1 MCPGSLSCRPATR
14 SCPALATSASSSGR
28 WHLGGWGVRVDA
40 SSSVACTC
48 AAAHRAAPMQVLH
61 QDHPRRGVWPHRV
74 GETRHLQLGWI
85 THRHMQQRSGTV
97 DESTTTPLRQRRAPH
112 TWDTHVTFTQTAIV
126 WKVSTFEQVC
136 KLTDHS
142 HVVESVAFCSEA
154 GSKALAKEL
163 RKASAVRAWRCCVS
177 HHAVRPSLTA
187 CTLRR

>member
-85 THRHMQQRSGTV
+85 AHRHMQQRSGTAA
-97 DESTTTPLRQRRAPH
+97 ESTTIPLRHAGHFTRGTLTSRSRRRR
-112 TWDTHVTFTQTAIV
+112 
-126 WKVSTFEQVC
+126 SC
-136 KLTDHS
+136 
-142 HVVESVAFCSEA
+142 
-154 GSKALAKEL
+154 G
-163 RKASAVRAWRCCVS
+163 RC
-177 HHAVRPSLTA
+177 RPSSKCASSPTTA
-187 CTLRR
+187 TWWNRLRSVPRQAARRWPKNCARPLLCVHGAAASRTTLCGHH